1 MTKEQRTL
9 AIQIGLFIITLITT
23 TLAGVEWIYGR
34 LFFLNADGFGLN
46 NWMTWEMLIEGI
58 KFSTAFISILTV
70 HEFGHYFVAKYYK
83 IETSLPYYI
92 PMWFGLGSTI
102 GTLGAFIRIKQVIDS
117 RKEYFDIGL
126 AGPLAGFIIAL
137 GVLFYGFTH
146 LPAQEYIFTIHP
158 EYQKY
163 GLDYAQ
169 YVYKGME
176 GSFYIGKNLL
186 FIFFENYVADPALIP
201 NQYEMMHYPFLF
213 AGYLA
218 CFFTA
223 LNLIPIGQLDGGHI
237 LYGLI
242 GNPAH
247 RIVSMILFVSFIF
260 YAGLGIIIPSQ
271 VADLLDT
278 HVLLYLVFL
287 YFAFSKIGGS
297 FQNTLLI
304 ALSILIA
311 QYGTSYVFPNLH
323 GYNGW
328 LLFGLILGRFLGIYH
343 PTATYDEPLS
353 LGRKI
358 LGWIMLGVFILC
370 FSPQPFVFE

>member
-1 MTKEQRTL
+1 MSKEQRIL
-9 AIQIGLFIITLITT
+9 ALQIGLFIITLITT

-34 LFFLNADGFGLN
+34 LFFLNAEGFGLN

-58 KFSTAFISILTV
+58 KFSTAFIGILTV
-70 HEFGHYFVAKYYK
+70 HEFGHYFTAKYYK
-83 IETSLPYYI
+83 IDVTLPYYI

-102 GTLGAFIRIKQVIDS
+102 GTLGAFIRIKQAIDS

-126 AGPLAGFIIAL
+126 AGPLAGFLVAL
-137 GVLFYGFTH
+137 AILFYGFTH
-146 LPAQEYIFTIHP
+146 LPPAEYIFTIHP

-163 GLDYAQ
+163 GSNYAQ
-169 YVYKGME
+169 SVYQGME

-186 FIFFENYVADPALIP
+186 FILFEKYIADPALVP

-223 LNLIPIGQLDGGHI
+223 LNLLPIGQLDGGHI

-247 RIVSMILFVSFIF
+247 RIVSLMLFIGFIF
-260 YAGLGIIIPSQ
+260 YAGLGMVTPAK
-271 VADLLDT
+271 VEDLLDT
-278 HVLLYLVFL
+278 NVLLYLLFL
-287 YFAFSKIGGS
+287 YFAFAKVGGS
-297 FQNTLLI
+297 FQNALLI
-304 ALSILIA
+304 SMAILVSQFCLS
-311 QYGTSYVFPNLH
+311 YFFPNLK

-328 LLFGLILGRFLGIYH
+328 MLFGLILGRFLGIYH
-343 PTATYDEPLS
+343 PTAAKDEPLS
-353 LGRKI
+353 IGRQV
-358 LGWIMLGVFILC
+358 LGWLMLVVFILC